1 VDRKQ
6 MKKAFRDKAYEIDKR
21 MGVKRAVT
29 YPLAIRMSLEV
40 DEGLFDN
47 LSPEEF
53 ERELENFEFDY
64 LYELYPDEFQRRNQE
79 LVDQADAKVKSR
91 IEAGRSPAQ
100 ETAPPVE
107 DLVRKTKENPS
118 ASVPINV
125 SEELKVGGRT
135 RIL

>member
-1 VDRKQ
+1 
-6 MKKAFRDKAYEIDKR
+6 M
-21 MGVKRAVT
+21 
-29 YPLAIRMSLEV
+29 
-40 DEGLFDN
+40 
-47 LSPEEF
+47 
-53 ERELENFEFDY
+53 
-64 LYELYPDEFQRRNQE
+64 LYPDEFQRRNQE
-79 LVDQADAKVKSR
+79 LIDQADAKVKSR
-91 IEAGRSPAQ
+91 IEAGKSPAQ